1 MHVVGIL
8 ELISL
13 SSPPF
18 QDPVPALINALLT
31 LDLGGLLKDLVTAV
45 REPRSVQLMDR
56 LLEILD
62 RGLTDYKD
70 TELEVKG
77 VPLLTLLRQ
86 IYDEAPSQ
94 IKRHIEESLL
104 PSDTDRERPL
114 GKSDSLPSKLLR
126 LSISPAAPNFGPS
139 ISALLFELSGKDPV
153 AFVHKIGY
161 GYAAGFLMSHKLPI
175 PTTENQNDRQE
186 DAIPDINPIT
196 GQRRD
201 MEPTDMA
208 PEMTNEEK
216 EREAERLFVLFER

>member
-1 MHVVGIL
+1 MHVVSIL
-8 ELISL
+8 QLISL

-18 QDPVPALINALLT
+18 QDPLPALINALLT
-31 LDLGGLLKDLVTAV
+31 LDLAGLLKEQAAAARKT
-45 REPRSVQLMDR
+45 RSVQLVDR

-62 RGLTDYKD
+62 RALTDCKD

-77 VPLLTLLRQ
+77 IPLLTLLRK

-94 IKRHIEESLL
+94 IQSHIEDALL

-114 GKSDSLPSKLLR
+114 GKTDSLPSKLLR

-139 ISALLFELSGKDPV
+139 ISALLFELSGKDSV

-175 PTTENQNDRQE
+175 PKTDNQNDRQE
-186 DAIPDINPIT
+186 DDIPDINPIT

-201 MEPTDMA
+201 MEPTDTA
-208 PEMTNEEK
+208 PEMTDEEK